1 MATSVVTLLRSLQ
14 GIEVGPNEA
23 PLLVIDD
30 EGNWIGFTKEQTP
43 EKTATAAGEFTLI
56 DPVVDGETVTIG
68 TDVGGADGTPA
79 TKGLTLHDSS
89 YLYIAVDDTEDST
102 GWKKISLSSL

>member
-43 EKTATAAGEFTLI
+43 EKTATAA
-56 DPVVDGETVTIG
+56 
-68 TDVGGADGTPA
+68 

-89 YLYIAVDDTEDST
+89 YLYRLMTQ
-102 GWKKISLSSL
+102 KIVLVGRRFH